1 MTFNGIGYKCAIAGN
16 KITLSLGLSHPVSI
30 EIPEGLTVTNPTAN
44 EIVVSGIDNEK
55 VGQFAAD
62 IKALKDSQEEFSAA
76 QSKSNTSLNNA
87 LAACMNYIKSLN
99 DQIIS
104 LQIEVNK
111 LRKGA

>member
-1 MTFNGIGYKCAIAGN
+1 ME
-16 KITLSLGLSHPVSI
+16 LRSRL
-30 EIPEGLTVTNPTAN
+30 NPTSVEAN
-44 EIVVSGIDNEK
+44 LVSVSVGKYTYKIDLLTLEVYDENNTKFKIKDILETALQNK
-55 VGQFAAD
+55 AD
-62 IKALKDSQEEFSAA
+62 IKALKDSQEEFSTA

-87 LAACMNYIKSLN
+87 LAACMNYIKALN